1 MRGMH
6 HRTLIAS
13 ALALAAC
20 SGEITGETVVTKPDV
35 RQPSAEGDL
44 VSIVVLPG
52 ALELRYDG
60 VAPAFHIGDIV
71 WGTEG
76 PGYLRE
82 VTAVEADQAT
92 VRLATVDAAL
102 DDAFDE
108 IHVEESDGIAPMA
121 PTLPVARDERL
132 TMRGADGVDYAV
144 DVRYAQPTFSPIQSG
159 GAVTFMWSIPELA
172 ITVIDPDG
180 AVRLTLA
187 AREVRVDK
195 TITVDAGLDWTAGH
209 LDELHFIVG
218 DDSRYVVGQLAVAI
232 EGTAPLFDQAIPLVE
247 NPAIAIVPVG
257 PLVFTLGAKLELG
270 LDALVSGAGELHT
283 TGDGA
288 VVTSTRTGLTWDG
301 SFHPIDER
309 SVFLDADVGTV
320 ELGDAHASVDAA
332 VSLQGSVRF
341 ALYGVAGP
349 ELYAAVT
356 PVDADLTADAQ
367 GWQLA
372 VAASATGG
380 LRFVLPFVPVDE
392 LQLDFGTW
400 EQTYYETD
408 GTW

>member
-35 RQPSAEGDL
+35 RQPSSEGNL
-44 VSIVVLPG
+44 VSIVVLPD

-60 VAPAFHIGDIV
+60 VAPAFHVGDIV

-82 VTAVEADQAT
+82 VTAVEASAQI
-92 VRLATVDAAL
+92 VRLATVDAEL
-102 DDAFDE
+102 GDAFDE
-108 IHVEESDGIAPMA
+108 IHVDESDGIAPMT

-132 TMRGADGVDYAV
+132 TMRGADGIDYAV
-144 DVRYAQPTFSPIQSG
+144 DVRYAQPTFSPLQSG
-159 GAVTFMWSIPELA
+159 GSITFLWEIPELA
-172 ITVIDPDG
+172 ITVTDPQG
-180 AVRLTLA
+180 LARVTLT
-187 AREVRVDK
+187 AREVEVSK
-195 TITVDAGLDWTAGH
+195 TITVDAGLDWTAGQ
-209 LDELHFIVG
+209 LEELHFIVG
-218 DDSRYVVGQLAVAI
+218 EDSRYTVQEIAVAI
-232 EGTAPLFDQAIPLVE
+232 EGSAPLLDQAIPLVE
-247 NPAIAIVPVG
+247 NPAIAVVPVG
-257 PLVFTLGAKLELG
+257 PLVFTLGAELELG

-288 VVTSTRTGLTWDG
+288 VVTSTRTGVTWDG
-301 SFHPIDER
+301 TFHPIDER
-309 SVFLDADVGTV
+309 SVFLDADVGTL
-320 ELGDAHASVDAA
+320 ELGDAQASIDAA
-332 VSLQGSVRF
+332 VALRGTVRF

-349 ELYAAVT
+349 ELYGEVT

-367 GWQLA
+367 GWDLA

-392 LQLDFGTW
+392 YQLAFGTW
-400 EQTYYETD
+400 EQTYYQAD
-408 GTW
+408 GT